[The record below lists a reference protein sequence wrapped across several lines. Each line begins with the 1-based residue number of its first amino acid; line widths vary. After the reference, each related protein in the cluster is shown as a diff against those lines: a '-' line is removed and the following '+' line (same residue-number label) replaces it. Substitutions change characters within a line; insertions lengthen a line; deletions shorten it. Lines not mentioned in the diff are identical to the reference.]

1 MKLRPYQVDA
11 VAKGSKFLI
20 ENHEGS
26 ALMVLPTGSG
36 KSIIIAAIANDI
48 PGNTLVLQPSKE
60 LLEQNY
66 SKMCFY
72 MGPENIGIYSASVG
86 RKDFGK
92 ITFATIGSIIN
103 KKEEFS
109 HFDQIIIDECFT
121 GDTLISTPSGYT
133 RIDKVRCGDK
143 ILSGIGIQ
151 EVEVVSVKEVSE
163 ILELKFSDGTVTRCT
178 KNHPFFTTEGWKEAG
193 SMDIGEVTFSEK
205 GLSFLWE
212 LFFSMEENEEWH
224 GVSDGRTFLGKAKI
238 LLNILL
244 EEDGESDGFKI
255 SETEDEKNSQED
267 WSQTNKERGKRAVAS
282 FTTVGITTRP
292 WEWLGSG
299 TSYSHKEEKKRWL
312 SVLLQDRY
320 RESRKEDSHRGG
332 RLQSYYRE
340 KKRAGFEEEFI
351 SFFPRLVSISSI
363 KPESPTP
370 VFNIQVSGHPSYFAN
385 GKLVHNC
392 HLVNS
397 KGGMY
402 ENLIN
407 TLKIPVLGLTA
418 TPYRLYSYMDTVTES
433 RSVVA
438 KFLHRTRPRIFKEI
452 IHITQ
457 IQELYQQGFL
467 CPIDYSQ
474 SVSGYDRSKIR
485 LNSTGMDFDEESLMQ
500 YQIQQNVVK
509 TVKEAIENSDYK
521 HILVFASSV
530 MEANEIAKQLSHL
543 RVACVSAET
552 SKDTREE
559 ILSGF
564 KSGAIRVVTNVG
576 VLTTGFDFPELD
588 CIILARPTQS
598 VALYYQMLGR
608 GIRIAPGKQKCF
620 VIDICGNVDKFGHI
634 ETFEIIEPKPR
645 LHRLKSDASFLTGYD
660 FFHGEDLESIGYA
673 NKAETAFKK
682 NFEKKI
688 DILSF
693 GKFKGQKLT
702 EVPDWYVKFIAEK
715 FNPGWVRD
723 NFKKELARRGIT
735 SLQTGSDI

>member
-103 KKEEFS
+103 KKEEFA
-109 HFDQIIIDECFT
+109 HFDQIIIDE
-121 GDTLISTPSGYT
+121 
-133 RIDKVRCGDK
+133 
-143 ILSGIGIQ
+143 
-151 EVEVVSVKEVSE
+151 
-163 ILELKFSDGTVTRCT
+163 
-178 KNHPFFTTEGWKEAG
+178 
-193 SMDIGEVTFSEK
+193 
-205 GLSFLWE
+205 
-212 LFFSMEENEEWH
+212 
-224 GVSDGRTFLGKAKI
+224 
-238 LLNILL
+238 
-244 EEDGESDGFKI
+244 
-255 SETEDEKNSQED
+255 
-267 WSQTNKERGKRAVAS
+267 
-282 FTTVGITTRP
+282 
-292 WEWLGSG
+292 
-299 TSYSHKEEKKRWL
+299 
-312 SVLLQDRY
+312 
-320 RESRKEDSHRGG
+320 
-332 RLQSYYRE
+332 
-340 KKRAGFEEEFI
+340 
-351 SFFPRLVSISSI
+351 
-363 KPESPTP
+363 
-370 VFNIQVSGHPSYFAN
+370 
-385 GKLVHNC
+385 C

-457 IQELYQQGFL
+457 IQELYQQGYL
-467 CPIDYSQ
+467 SRIDYSR
-474 SVSGYDRSKIR
+474 SIKGYDRSKIR

-530 MEANEIAKQLSHL
+530 MEANEIAKQLNHL
-543 RVACVSAET
+543 KVACVSAET